1 MAGAG
6 AQHFIACAPHVQ
18 SRFPH
23 QLQVVG
29 NRFPKRCGQSLQQK
43 RRGEY
48 GTLGQRICRM
58 LGGDFSYS
66 TQSHYSINNFNGT
79 ICDKDIEGAKSRR
92 IYANGYFVFN
102 NRKFSYPAALT
113 QSYRQKRSCGS
124 VIAGVSFFH
133 NTLEL
138 NPEALSAATEGRIP
152 ATSIIQRSAYDCL
165 NINCGYAYNWV
176 PDSHWMLHG
185 TALPA
190 LSFMNRLEYRQDGS
204 TFYRKNEINIGG
216 IVRFGTLWNHKRYYE
231 GFTALMY
238 IFGTRYNPM
247 SMTDMYAK
255 IQMSFGV
262 RF

>member
-6 AQHFIACAPHVQ
+6 EQHFIACAPHVQ

-29 NRFPKRCGQSLQQK
+29 NRFPKDVGNLFNKS
-43 RRGEY
+43 GEENMELSASAY
-48 GTLGQRICRM
+48 GRM

-79 ICDKDIEGAKSRR
+79 ICDKDIEGVKSRR

-176 PDSHWMLHG
+176 PDISL
-185 TALPA
+185 
-190 LSFMNRLEYRQDGS
+190 LSRKDSANVRPERATEERAPGGS
-204 TFYRKNEINIGG
+204 FICPKTIA
-216 IVRFGTLWNHKRYYE
+216 T
-231 GFTALMY
+231 
-238 IFGTRYNPM
+238 
-247 SMTDMYAK
+247 
-255 IQMSFGV
+255 
-262 RF
+262 